1 MLNFSNPNYRK
12 SLFSFALVPFLIVS
26 GGSGDLIYNVSTSG
40 DNVSTSREN
49 VSTSGDGQIV
59 AQNTFAG
66 WVASFWQRRPTKRLI
81 SRSSGISP
89 IAPGLIDTYNVW
101 SDRPL
106 FMWHSPGINQDVQ
119 LIVRDLDN
127 NLLWEQ
133 TVNLA
138 DQKAFYNAKNPLEP
152 GKQYQ
157 WQLSGIT
164 DRRTFQVMPAGDRN
178 KIQADLQALEQKL
191 RATKASDEEIALRKA
206 DYFLNYPIKHKTDN
220 DIHHLWSDAL
230 QAMFQVQQP
239 SADFKKNREAYVADL
254 FKSEDST
261 TEQVKK

>member
-12 SLFSFALVPFLIVS
+12 SLFSFALVPFVIAS
-26 GGSGDLIYNVSTSG
+26 GGSGDVVYGRDVMY
-40 DNVSTSREN
+40 N

-81 SRSSGISP
+81 SRSGISP
-89 IAPGLIDTYNVW
+89 ITPGLIETYNIW

-106 FMWHSPGINQDVQ
+106 FMWRSPGINQEVQ

-127 NLLWEQ
+127 NSVVWEQ

-138 DQKAFYNAKNPLEP
+138 DQKVFYNAKNPLLP
-152 GKQYQ
+152 GKEYQ
-157 WQLSGIT
+157 WQLSNTT

-178 KIQADLQALEQKL
+178 KIQADLLSLEQKL
-191 RATKASDEEIALRKA
+191 RATKASDEEIALRKS
-206 DYFLNYPIKHKTDN
+206 DYFRNYPVKHKTDN

-230 QAMFQVQQP
+230 QAMFEVKQP
-239 SADFKKNREAYVADL
+239 SADFVKNREEYIADL
-254 FKSEDST
+254 FKSDDST
-261 TEQVKK
+261 AQRSNN